1 MNLSDQQ
8 RLKETILK
16 EYPRLGRED
25 AFCFDCGPTLPCFT
39 VCCADVT
46 IALTPYD
53 VLRLKN
59 RLGISSQEFLERY
72 TLIPFDEKSRMPVLI
87 LRLSEDEKKA
97 CPLVGPEGCRV
108 YADRPW
114 ACRMYPLGLASPA
127 PEPSTLGAREPSL
140 GARVPSPANSEN
152 SQEEF
157 FFMMKEQPCAG
168 HEAERQWTVAE
179 WIADQGI
186 AEYNAVGE
194 LFKEVSLHP
203 RLLRGHNLDPAQ
215 MEMFYLACYNLDKF
229 RQFIFESS
237 FLRRFQLEPEL
248 LAKLR
253 TDDLELLKFGFRWL
267 RFALFGEP
275 TIELKQEIKAW
286 MDRQLKEA
294 TNPEPRSPQ

>member
-16 EYPRLGRED
+16 DYPRLSRAD
-25 AFCFDCGPTLPCFT
+25 SFCFDCGPTLPCFT
-39 VCCADVT
+39 ACCADVT

-59 RLGISSQEFLERY
+59 GLGISSQEFLERY
-72 TLIPFDEKSRMPVLI
+72 TLIPFDEKSRIPVVI
-87 LRLSEDEKKA
+87 LRLSEDEKKT
-97 CPLVGPEGCRV
+97 CPFVGPEGCRV
-108 YADRPW
+108 YSDRPW

-127 PEPSTLGAREPSL
+127 E
-140 GARVPSPANSEN
+140 SEK

-168 HEAERQWTVAE
+168 HEVQRSRTVAE
-179 WIADQGI
+179 WIADQGM

-194 LFKEVSLHP
+194 LFKAVSLHP
-203 RLLRGHNLDPAQ
+203 RLLRGYNLDPAQ

-229 RQFIFESS
+229 RQFIFQSS
-237 FLRRFQLEPEL
+237 FLRRFQIAPEL
-248 LAKLR
+248 EAKLR

-294 TNPEPRSPQ
+294 TNPDPRSPQ